1 MAERPRLKVP
11 KEAKKG
17 EVIEIK
23 TLIAHAMESGLRK
36 DDSGA
41 LVPRKIIN
49 RFTCEFNG
57 KPVIKVSYVNGNE
70 LTVFYLSAD
79 AKHVVGAVS
88 SISAPATHAP
98 PQNVATAQPVANQPT
113 PQSSV
118 TFTPVK
124 YPEITNAYGSPIGY
138 VNAQGQAV
146 YFPNGQMPSGFSIGP
161 NHTIETYV
169 KS

>member
-57 KPVIKVSYVNGNE
+57 KPVFACDLEPGMAANPYFQFTVKVEESGTFRFSWTDDDG
-70 LTVFYLSAD
+70 TVVTAD
-79 AKHVVGAVS
+79 EA
-88 SISAPATHAP
+88 IT
-98 PQNVATAQPVANQPT
+98 VA
-113 PQSSV
+113 
-118 TFTPVK
+118 
-124 YPEITNAYGSPIGY
+124 
-138 VNAQGQAV
+138 
-146 YFPNGQMPSGFSIGP
+146 
-161 NHTIETYV
+161 
-169 KS
+169 